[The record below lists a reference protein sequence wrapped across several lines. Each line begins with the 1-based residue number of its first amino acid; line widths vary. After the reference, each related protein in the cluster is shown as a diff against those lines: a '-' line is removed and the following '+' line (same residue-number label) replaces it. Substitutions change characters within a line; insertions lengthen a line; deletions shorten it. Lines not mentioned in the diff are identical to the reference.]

1 MVTGCCSISAHNTNM
16 HSSPTPC
23 NEGKPNHLAGGN
35 WGLCYSSSAIR
46 WGNLKQLKQQRAGDV
61 TPGTPLPQAPRF
73 SLVPRA
79 ARMPTGLH
87 NPEGRSLRSASLL
100 EQEQTGFSIA
110 LWLLAASHERQ
121 VTASLKNEWL
131 LVSGM
136 CHFGSNLVM

>member
-1 MVTGCCSISAHNTNM
+1 MVTGCCSISAHNTNV
-16 HSSPTPC
+16 HSPPTPC
-23 NEGKPNHLAGGN
+23 NEGKPKHLAGGCATPAQPCK
-35 WGLCYSSSAIR
+35 GDPKAA
-46 WGNLKQLKQQRAGDV
+46 KAAGTV
-61 TPGTPLPQAPRF
+61 PSGALLPHAPRF

-87 NPEGRSLRSASLL
+87 NPEGHSLSSASLL
-100 EQEQTGFSIA
+100 EQEQTGFSIV

>member
-1 MVTGCCSISAHNTNM
+1 MTA
-16 HSSPTPC
+16 SPHYATRE
-23 NEGKPNHLAGGN
+23 NQSTSLGAVLHQLSRARGT
-35 WGLCYSSSAIR
+35 
-46 WGNLKQLKQQRAGDV
+46 LKQPKQQG
-61 TPGTPLPQAPRF
+61 PGAVPSGALLPHAPRF

-87 NPEGRSLRSASLL
+87 NPEGHSLSSASLL
-100 EQEQTGFSIA
+100 EQEQTGFSIV